1 MLTGRRFFPSTS
13 LLLAFEAA
21 ARTGSITAAARELA
35 LTQSAV
41 SRQILALEEQLG
53 ANLFHRERQTIRL
66 TPGGESYA
74 REIRDAL
81 HRISSATLNLRANPY
96 GGTLNLA
103 CLPTFGARWLTPRLP
118 EFLASNPGI
127 RINLMTRMTKFDF
140 DSDPFD
146 AAIHFGAPE
155 WPGAEL
161 MLLRHEISIPVASPE
176 FAQRHELSSPESL
189 ASAPLL
195 HLATR
200 PDAWERWFMKA
211 KVPVENLRGMLFDQ
225 FATLSEAAIAGLGIA
240 LLPEFLIDAELAN
253 GQLKRLVGAGMESD
267 GAYYLAWP
275 KERSGYP
282 PLVAFRNWIADKNGL
297 VGPPGLEPGTRR
309 L

>member
-1 MLTGRRFFPSTS
+1 MLTARRFFPSTS

-21 ARTGSITAAARELA
+21 ARTGSVTAAARELS

-41 SRQILALEEQLG
+41 SRQILALEQQLG
-53 ANLFHRERQTIRL
+53 AQLFHRERQTIRL

-74 REIRDAL
+74 RDIRDAL
-81 HRISSATLNLRANPY
+81 QRISSATLSLRANPY

-118 EFLASNPGI
+118 GFLDANPGI
-127 RINLMTRMTKFDF
+127 RLNLMTRMTRFEFDR
-140 DSDPFD
+140 DPFD

-161 MLLRHEISIPVASPE
+161 MLLRHEISVPVASPA
-176 FAQRHELSSPESL
+176 FVRRHQLSSPEKL
-189 ASAPLL
+189 ARAPLL

-200 PDAWERWFMKA
+200 PDAWERWFA
-211 KVPVENLRGMLFDQ
+211 GARIPVENLRGMLFDQ
-225 FATLSEAAIAGLGIA
+225 FATLSEAAIAGLGTA
-240 LLPEFLIDAELAN
+240 LLPEFLIEGELSD
-253 GQLKRLVGAGMESD
+253 GRLTRIAGTGMESD

-275 KERSGYP
+275 KERSSYA
-282 PLVAFRNWIADKNGL
+282 PLMTFRAWIAAACGQTAA
-297 VGPPGLEPGTRR
+297 PPPEA
-309 L
+309 